1 MIAAIFD
8 FDGTLVSAPV
18 WQQLIARMLR
28 QRRNVLPVLAH
39 LAYHYPRYPLVKLGL
54 GNPDRLRQ
62 EWAEHMPWVLRHVPV
77 KEARDLMQEVAREDL
92 QPTVRPEMLERVDH
106 HRRQGHAVILLSGAL
121 QPLLEAFAQLV
132 DIPVALGTQL
142 EVQDGV
148 YTGRLVPPAS
158 YGPGKVERLRGYLET
173 SLPQVDLARSFAY
186 ADSLSDHP
194 VLSLVGNPVA
204 VAPEDRLR
212 RLAVQSGWSIIE

>member
-18 WQQLIARMLR
+18 WQQLIGRMLR
-28 QRRNVLPVLAH
+28 QRRNVLAVLAH

-62 EWAEHMPWVLRHVPV
+62 EWAEHMPWVLRNVPV
-77 KEARDLMQEVAREDL
+77 PEAWDLMQEVAREDL
-92 QPTVRPEMLERVDH
+92 QPAARPQMLDRVSY

-121 QPLLEAFAQLV
+121 QPLLEAFAQVV
-132 DIPVALGTQL
+132 DIPVALGTRL
-142 EVQDGV
+142 EVRNGV
-148 YTGRLVPPAS
+148 YTGRLVPPVS
-158 YGPGKVERLRGYLET
+158 YGQGKVERLRRYLEG
-173 SLPQVDLARSFAY
+173 SLPEVDLSRSFAY
-186 ADSLSDHP
+186 ADSFSDRP

-204 VAPEDRLR
+204 VAPEERLR
-212 RLAVQSGWSIIE
+212 QLAVQAGWSIIE